1 MQERSE
7 IIVGALVVLLVLF
20 PLGFLVHVAPRFPGS
35 LAGSLIGI
43 CAAIL
48 MLVPLIYVAGKRIP
62 GVHRYFASRVESRT
76 LLSVHIYAG
85 VLAPILGLIHAAH
98 KFDSP
103 MGISLTGIMLVLVIS
118 GYVGRYMLIQ
128 IGRGLRGRT
137 QELAQLRA
145 ALADAGVAHLMP
157 ETPDVPRNIVQRL
170 FLTSAYPATRGTS
183 DREATIASA
192 LADVEYAV
200 RSEKVANALFG
211 RWRRI
216 HVILVVVLYFLLI
229 LHIWSGLY
237 YGLRWL

>member
-1 MQERSE
+1 MQERSA
-7 IIVGALVVLLVLF
+7 IVVGALVVLLVLF

-43 CAAIL
+43 SAAIL

-62 GVHRYFASRVESRT
+62 VVHRYFAPRIESRT

-128 IGRGLRGRT
+128 IGRGLRGRA

-145 ALADAGVAHLMP
+145 ALAGAGMAHLMS
-157 ETPDVPRNIVQRL
+157 ETSDAPRNIVQRL
-170 FLTSAYPATRGTS
+170 LLTSAYPGTRGALDS
-183 DREATIASA
+183 EATIASA

-200 RSEKVANALFG
+200 RSENVVNSLFG
-211 RWRRI
+211 RWRKVHI
-216 HVILVVVLYFLLI
+216 VLTTILYFLLV
-229 LHIWSGLY
+229 LHIWSGVY
-237 YGLRWL
+237 YGLRWI